1 MDYGILERVAA
12 GKEVFI
18 DYKNGVMP
26 QIRIKYMK
34 GEKSLI
40 HLASHRLSLLYPF
53 CLQALSLDGLNFL
66 ELVGCLTNFS
76 LIWLDIF
83 EFLRPIFNPFFKGKS

>member
-40 HLASHRLSLLYPF
+40 HLASHRLSLLFPF
-53 CLQALSLDGLNFL
+53 C
-66 ELVGCLTNFS
+66 
-76 LIWLDIF
+76 
-83 EFLRPIFNPFFKGKS
+83 